1 MGKPIKGK
9 SLEEHTL
16 PGEVWRRLD
25 DKWEGWSHHYFS
37 NFGRLYGTQRRRL
50 LTLTSEGCFQ
60 PRHPEKGQKKVSPS
74 TLMRTFFPYEWIK
87 DLDDDEEVRPIKE
100 HPSYFI
106 TTKGRVFSWKTYSWL
121 VPNNHSYYYWC
132 VVLDGK
138 TTNIHKLVGRHFL
151 PWEEGLCVLHKNE
164 ELPFPEI
171 NFLSNLWVGTMK
183 ENNDDKMEKGRLV
196 SPFVKGHKLW
206 DKWFS
211 EGKTNNW
218 RVCYNKSNREH

>member
-25 DKWEGWSHHYFS
+25 DKWEGLSHHYFS
-37 NFGRLYGTQRRRL
+37 NFGRLYGTQRWRL

-60 PRHPEKGQKKVSPS
+60 LKHPGGTKKVSPS

-87 DLDDDEEVRPIKE
+87 DLDDDEEVRPIKG
-100 HPSYFI
+100 HPDFFI
-106 TTKGRVFSWKTYSWL
+106 TTKGKVFSWRSYSWL
-121 VPNNHSYYYWC
+121 QPHPQLPYYWS
-132 VVLDGK
+132 VGLGK
-138 TTNIHKLVGRHFL
+138 KRRLVHQLVGRNFF
-151 PWEEGLCVLHKNE
+151 PEWKEGLWVLHKDE

-171 NFLSNLWVGTMK
+171 NFLSNLWVGTQ
-183 ENNDDKMEKGRLV
+183 EDNERDKRDKGRLV

-211 EGKTNNW
+211 EGKTNRPN
-218 RVCYNKSNREH
+218 VL